1 MDGTT
6 LFLPH
11 EITTLNFFDILFL
24 KTKSFNIDDLSKEIN
39 VYKNEGDFYEF

>member
-11 EITTLNFFDILFL
+11 EITTLNFFDILWSADKVF
-24 KTKSFNIDDLSKEIN
+24 
-39 VYKNEGDFYEF
+39 